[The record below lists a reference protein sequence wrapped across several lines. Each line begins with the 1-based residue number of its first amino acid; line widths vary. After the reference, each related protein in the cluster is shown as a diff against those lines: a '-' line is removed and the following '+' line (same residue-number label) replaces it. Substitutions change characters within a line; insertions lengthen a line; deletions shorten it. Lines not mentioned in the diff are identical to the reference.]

1 MENYKNISPLYEE
14 IKQRLHTVRRKQ
26 NSIDLITG
34 IIISASIFL
43 LISLFSIVLESIF
56 GFGVTGRT
64 ILFFF
69 ILFSTLATIVWFTGR
84 PFLRK
89 LKLLKNANDSE
100 IAIKVGSQF
109 PHIHDRLLNALQ
121 VYESKVQEKILYS
134 IELIDASFLDLYNAI
149 KSIDFIQAVDNKR
162 LKKIRNIFFYT
173 VGVFLLTIIISPK
186 GFLWSAFRIYQF
198 NQQFSVIPKLFF
210 IVEPGDSEALRGET
224 VDFTI
229 HPVGSS
235 VSTITFQAREEGV
248 TKFEKTTLKISDAG
262 IFKFS
267 IPNIK
272 STTHYYVSSGD
283 SRSPAYKILVLDR
296 PIVRI
301 LQLNLTYPSY
311 TRIPPKAL
319 EENVGDVT
327 ALPGTKI
334 NFNILSSKNL
344 SLAELHFSDSTIT
357 KFSSNDK
364 EAKGSIT
371 HLKDKSYTIKLKD
384 EKGLTNIAPINY
396 QLKII
401 PDEYPSVAIAVPG
414 KNVDV
419 TESMLL
425 NLLIKIKDDYG
436 FSKMQLAYRL
446 VQSRYERPSEEFS
459 FIEVP
464 LTSKEQIAQEIWH
477 NWNLAGL
484 QLVPEDVLAYYV
496 EVFDNDNVS
505 GPKASRSETYLVRLP
520 SLDEVFA
527 DVSESQKQT
536 IETMQNVAKEAEKLK
551 KEFDE
556 LQRDLKKNQQK
567 ADWQQQKK
575 AEELTKK
582 YEEMKK
588 KISEA
593 AQKMEEMIEKMDEN
607 KLVSQQTMEKYL
619 ELQKLMEELK
629 NPELQEAM
637 KKLQEKMQQMTPE
650 QMKQEMQQMNFSEEQ
665 FKKNLERT
673 LELLKRIHIEQKID
687 ELIKRTEELID
698 QQQQLK
704 EQTAKTNPADKE
716 KLENLAK
723 QQKDIQEKI
732 DKLQQEAKNLKEKME
747 EFPEDMPLDKMS
759 QAEKSLG
766 EKQLQKKS
774 NKASQQMMSGQMKQA
789 SQTQQEMTEDM
800 QDFMTEMKDVQKSL
814 QEQMQKEVLNKM
826 RKAVQNLL
834 EISKE
839 QEELKQETKNLDPN
853 SQRFRENAQ
862 QQMDMLG
869 DLNNVANSMG
879 EISKKSFSISPEMGK
894 EIGNAMRQMGQAM
907 QSMEQRNPFGTSQQ
921 QGEAMASMNRAA
933 MMMQGAINAMKQGGG
948 QGMGM
953 AGLMQRLGQM
963 SGMQAGIN
971 AQTGQAMGQ
980 GGQGQGLSQ
989 QQMAEYRRLGG
1000 QQGAV
1005 QKSLEQLANEAKNMG
1020 ELSKLLGDLERVA
1033 KDMSEVQTDLEQ
1045 GNVNP
1050 ETQKKQD
1057 RILSRLLDSQKSM
1070 RERDYE
1076 KRRRAEVGKDLK
1088 RISPGDIDLTTQEG
1102 KNKLREELLKI
1113 LEEKYSKDYEDLIR
1127 KYFEALEKEKLE

>member
-1 MENYKNISPLYEE
+1 MWFVGKPL
-14 IKQRLHTVRRKQ
+14 
-26 NSIDLITG
+26 
-34 IIISASIFL
+34 
-43 LISLFSIVLESIF
+43 
-56 GFGVTGRT
+56 
-64 ILFFF
+64 
-69 ILFSTLATIVWFTGR
+69 
-84 PFLRK
+84 LRK
-89 LKLLKNANDSE
+89 LKILKNATDSDT
-100 IAIKVGSQF
+100 ATKVGNQF
-109 PHIHDRLLNALQ
+109 PNIHDRLLNALQ
-121 VYESKVQEKILYS
+121 IYESKVREKVLYS
-134 IELIDASFLDLYNAI
+134 IELIDASFIDLYDAI
-149 KSIDFIQAVDNKR
+149 KDINFIQAVDYKR
-162 LKKIRNIFFYT
+162 FKKTRKFFLYA
-173 VGVFLLTIIISPK
+173 VSVFLLALIISPK

-210 IVEPGDSEALRGET
+210 IIEPGDTEALRGEA

-235 VSTITFQAREEGV
+235 VNTITFLSREEGV
-248 TKFEKTTLKISDAG
+248 AKYEKTMLKISDNG

-272 STTHYYVSSGD
+272 STIHYYVSSGD
-283 SRSPAYKILVLDR
+283 ASSPVYKILVLDR

-301 LQLNLTYPSY
+301 LQLNVTYPAY
-311 TRIPPKAL
+311 TRIPPEAL

-327 ALPGTKI
+327 VLPGTKI
-334 NFNILSSKNL
+334 NFKILSSKNL
-344 SLAELHFSDSTIT
+344 SSAELHFSDSTIT
-357 KFSSNDK
+357 KLSINEK
-364 EAKGSIT
+364 EASGSIT
-371 HLKDKSYTIKLKD
+371 FLKDKSYTINLKD
-384 EKGLTNIAPINY
+384 EIGLTNIAPITY
-396 QLKII
+396 QVKII
-401 PDEYPSVAIAVPG
+401 PDKYPYVSIAVPA

-425 NLLIKIKDDYG
+425 NLLIIIKDDYG
-436 FSKMQLAYRL
+436 FSKLRLAYRL

-459 FIEVP
+459 FFEIP
-464 LTSKEQIAQEIWH
+464 ITSKEQIAQEIWH

-496 EVFDNDNVS
+496 EIFDNDNVS
-505 GPKASRSETYLVRLP
+505 GPKAARSETYLVRLP

-527 DVSESQKQT
+527 DVSENQKQF

-556 LQRDLKKNQQK
+556 LQRELKKNEQK

-575 AEELTKK
+575 TEELTKK
-582 YEEMKK
+582 YDEMKK

-593 AQKMEEMIEKMDEN
+593 AQKMEEMIQKMDEN

-650 QMKQEMQQMNFSEEQ
+650 QVKQEMQQMNFSEEQ

-687 ELIKRTEELID
+687 ELIKRTEELIN
-698 QQQQLK
+698 QQQQLE
-704 EQTAKTNPADKE
+704 EQTSKTNPEDKE
-716 KLENLAK
+716 RLENLDK
-723 QQKDIQEKI
+723 QQKNIQEKI

-747 EFPEDMPLDKMS
+747 EFPEDMPIDKMS
-759 QAEKSLG
+759 QAEKKLN

-774 NKASQQMMSGQMKQA
+774 SKASQQMMSGQIKQA
-789 SQTQQEMTEDM
+789 SQTQKEMSEDM
-800 QDFMTEMKDVQKSL
+800 QDFMSQMKDVQQSL

-834 EISKE
+834 EISRG
-839 QEELKQETKNLDPN
+839 QEELKKETNNLDLN

-862 QQMDMLG
+862 QQMDMLS

-879 EISKKSFSISPEMGK
+879 EIAKKSFSISPEIGK

-907 QSMEQRNPFGTSQQ
+907 QNMEQRNPGGASQQ
-921 QGEAMASMNRAA
+921 QNEAMGSMNRAA
-933 MMMQGAINAMKQGGG
+933 MMMQGAINAMKKGGG

-953 AGLMQRLGQM
+953 AGLIQRLSQM

-971 AQTGQAMGQ
+971 AQTGKAM
-980 GGQGQGLSQ
+980 GQGQGLSE
-989 QQMAEYRRLGG
+989 QQMAEYRRLGA
-1000 QQGAV
+1000 QQGAL
-1005 QKSLEQLANEAKNMG
+1005 QKSLEQLANEAKNIG

-1033 KDMSEVQTDLEQ
+1033 KDMAEVQTDLEQ

-1050 ETQKKQD
+1050 ETQRKQD

-1076 KRRRAEVGKDLK
+1076 KRRLAEVGKDYTRMSLK
-1088 RISPGDIDLTTQEG
+1088 DIDLTTQEG

-1113 LEEKYSKDYEDLIR
+1113 LEERYSKDYEDLIR
-1127 KYFEALEKEKLE
+1127 KYFEALETEKLK